1 MSDRETP
8 GPPVPNQTNLPR
20 KTPVLNIRL
29 ARAGRKRDA
38 HFRVVVSDS
47 VHGRVGRILET
58 VGHYHPRLPNDA
70 EGRIHLDRSRTRYWL
85 DRGARP
91 SDTVRSFLKNLP
103 EPSAED
109 PAAEAAAP
117 TGTAVPESAE
127 TAAAE
132 SAETAPGTPTETPA
146 ETQAETP
153 AETPSAAASSGP
165 PPEAPSAPEPG

>member
-109 PAAEAAAP
+109 AAAEAAAP
-117 TGTAVPESAE
+117 TGTAAAE
-127 TAAAE
+127 AAE
-132 SAETAPGTPTETPA
+132 SAETATGTPA

-153 AETPSAAASSGP
+153 AETPSAETAPSGL

>member
-109 PAAEAAAP
+109 PAEEAAAPTGPAAAP
-117 TGTAVPESAE
+117 TGTAV
-127 TAAAE
+127 AE
-132 SAETAPGTPTETPA
+132 SAETAPGTPTES
-146 ETQAETP
+146 P
-153 AETPSAAASSGP
+153 AETPSAAAPSGP

>member
-117 TGTAVPESAE
+117 TGTVAAEAAEPAE
-127 TAAAE
+127 TA
-132 SAETAPGTPTETPA
+132 TGTPA

-153 AETPSAAASSGP
+153 AETASAETAPSGP

>member
-103 EPSAED
+103 EPSAE
-109 PAAEAAAP
+109 
-117 TGTAVPESAE
+117 
-127 TAAAE
+127 AAE
-132 SAETAPGTPTETPA
+132 SAETAPGPPTESPA

-153 AETPSAAASSGP
+153 AETPSAETAPSGP

>member
-109 PAAEAAAP
+109 AAAEAAAP
-117 TGTAVPESAE
+117 TGPAAAE
-127 TAAAE
+127 AAE

-146 ETQAETP
+146 ETP

-165 PPEAPSAPEPG
+165 PSEAPSAPEPG

>member
-109 PAAEAAAP
+109 SAAEAAAP
-117 TGTAVPESAE
+117 TGPAAAE
-127 TAAAE
+127 AAE
-132 SAETAPGTPTETPA
+132 SAETAPGTPTES
-146 ETQAETP
+146 P
-153 AETPSAAASSGP
+153 AETPSAAAPSGP